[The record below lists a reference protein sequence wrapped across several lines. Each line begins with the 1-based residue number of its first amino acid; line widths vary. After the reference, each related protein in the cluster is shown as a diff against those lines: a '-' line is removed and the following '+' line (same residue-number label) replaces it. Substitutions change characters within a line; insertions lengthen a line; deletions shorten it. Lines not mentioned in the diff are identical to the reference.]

1 MQLYNKL
8 SSKERANLIDKSNKE
23 RMTLSFYQYAKI
35 IDPKSFRDQLFIKWD
50 SLEILGRIYIAFE
63 GINAQLSI
71 PKDNFEEFKLH
82 LKSISFL
89 ENTYLN
95 IALEHNNKSFLKLKI
110 KIREKIV
117 ADGLNDN
124 TFDVT
129 NTGVHLN
136 ALEYNNLAEQ
146 DNSIVVD
153 MRNHYESEIGHFKNA
168 IKPDVD
174 TFRESLDLIE
184 EDLKNHKDDKNLIM
198 YCTGVLDVK
207 RQALTLSTKDLKMFS
222 SSRAGSLNTQNKL
235 MSKN

>member
-1 MQLYNKL
+1 MHLYNKL
-8 SSKERANLIDKSNKE
+8 SSKERAALIDKSNKE

-50 SLEILGRIYIAFE
+50 SLEILGRIYVAFE

-89 ENTYLN
+89 ENTSLN
-95 IALEHNNKSFLKLKI
+95 IAVEHNNKSFLKLKI
-110 KIREKIV
+110 KIRDKIV

-153 MRNHYESEIGHFKNA
+153 MRNHYNVNEQSYKTHGL
-168 IKPDVD
+168 KPSPTD
-174 TFRESLDLIE
+174 
-184 EDLKNHKDDKNLIM
+184 
-198 YCTGVLDVK
+198 
-207 RQALTLSTKDLKMFS
+207 TLSNLLFGERKKEFIHRFYSCDFENLGYS
-222 SSRAGSLNTQNKL
+222 N
-235 MSKN
+235 